1 MFEHLEDEG
10 SENLEFKRE
19 ITKALAQSD
28 ESYLQAV
35 TACGVGDE
43 LAVTLVEGFLT
54 LAAEHAS
61 YRKAVFDR
69 LKILPAN
76 AQLRRRYAN
85 LLASRGDLFAM
96 EAGERL
102 RDWHPP
108 AFSRVM

>member
-1 MFEHLEDEG
+1 MFEQLEDDG
-10 SENLEFKRE
+10 GDLEFKRE
-19 ITKALAQSD
+19 ITKALASSD

-35 TACGVGDE
+35 TACGTQDE
-43 LAVTLVEGFLT
+43 LTVTMVESFLT
-54 LAAEHAS
+54 LAAEHAT

-76 AQLRRRYAN
+76 AQLRKRYAV
-85 LLASRGDLFAM
+85 LLASRDDLFAM

-108 AFSRVM
+108 LHSRAG